1 MSCKAL
7 ILSNGGG
14 GWFEQRRAMIFYFSR
29 ISLNRIGCRR
39 PRSKGR
45 GAARGGRTVEA
56 IKIIQRQDPEGLDQH
71 SDRGRGEK

>member
-14 GWFEQRRAMIFYFSR
+14 GWLEQRREIIFYFSR
-29 ISLNRIGCRR
+29 ISLNTIGCRR

-45 GAARGGRTVEA
+45 GEE
-56 IKIIQRQDPEGLDQH
+56 QWRQL
-71 SDRGRGEK
+71 K